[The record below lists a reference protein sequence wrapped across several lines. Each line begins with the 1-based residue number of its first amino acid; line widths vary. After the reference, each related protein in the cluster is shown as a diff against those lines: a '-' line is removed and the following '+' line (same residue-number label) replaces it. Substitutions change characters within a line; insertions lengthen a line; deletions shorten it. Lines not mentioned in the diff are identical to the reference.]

1 MLRGLLAFLALGLA
15 LAGAARGEVP
25 VPPLQSRVTDLTHT
39 LSAEQRQALESRL
52 AAFEMENGS
61 QLAVLLVPTTQPET
75 IEQYGIRVAEAWKL
89 GRKGMDDGALLLV
102 AKEDRALRIEVG
114 YGLEG
119 AIPDAVAKRII
130 EEIIVPRFRE
140 GDFAGGVNAGMN
152 ALMGLVKGEA
162 LPAPPSRD
170 TRQTGVALLE
180 DALPLALLFVFVVGG
195 VLRALLGRLLGA
207 GVASG
212 LAFAVG
218 WWVLG
223 GFLVSA
229 VLAAI
234 VFFITLAGG
243 NGGGRYWGGGGFS
256 GGGFGGGGG
265 FSGGGGGFGG
275 GGASGRW

>member
-1 MLRGLLAFLALGLA
+1 MLRGLLAFLALCLA
-15 LAGAARGEVP
+15 LAGPARGEVP
-25 VPPLQSRVTDLTHT
+25 VPPLSARVTDLTHT

-52 AAFEMENGS
+52 AAFEAEKGS
-61 QLAVLLVPTTQPET
+61 QLAVLLVPTTQPES
-75 IEQYGIRVAEAWKL
+75 IEQFSIRVAEAWKL
-89 GRKGMDDGALLLV
+89 GRKGVDDGVLLLV

-119 AIPDAVAKRII
+119 VIPDAVAKRVI
-130 EEIIVPRFRE
+130 EEIIVPRLRA
-140 GDFAGGVNAGMN
+140 GDFVGGVNAGAE
-152 ALMGLVKGEA
+152 ALMNLVKGEA
-162 LPAPPSRD
+162 LPAPVPQGARHP
-170 TRQTGVALLE
+170 GVAFFE
-180 DALPLALLFVFVVGG
+180 DVLPVSLVLVFVVGS

-207 GVASG
+207 GVASA

-223 GFLVSA
+223 SLLVAA
-229 VLAAI
+229 VIAAI

-243 NGGGRYWGGGGFS
+243 AGGGMVRGGGGGGGGF
-256 GGGFGGGGG
+256 GGGG